1 MELPEQYK
9 NLDIKQKKMIVSN
22 LIMQYWNEKN
32 HDMVDGLTDEQVEFL
47 FTYFFTESKESRD
60 RMWNDM
66 QKKYELVLKD
76 LKEVADKLQKLNL
89 QFSELLAEKQ
99 DIEEFKKNRR

>member
-1 MELPEQYK
+1 
-9 NLDIKQKKMIVSN
+9 
-22 LIMQYWNEKN
+22 
-32 HDMVDGLTDEQVEFL
+32 MVDGLTDEQVEFL